1 MGHSQGPQPRSLNQV
16 SRTSNGTYALGKVLR
31 ILVTIYGRTVI
42 AMLNSG
48 AEGNFISHTFATK
61 SNISLIRKNRLY
73 PLRTVDGSASSYD
86 KG

>member
-16 SRTSNGTYALGKVLR
+16 LRTSNGIYALGKVLR
-31 ILVTIYGRTVI
+31 IPVTICGRTVI
-42 AMLNSG
+42 VILNSG
-48 AEGNFISHTFATK
+48 VEGNFISYTFATK
-61 SNISLIRKNRLY
+61 SNISLIRKNRPY